1 MTSVSIETI
10 HTCDISMNNAIIKT
24 VKDRV
29 GLFHDGTIYSGL
41 LVLPVFT
48 VLVFSYN
55 YHALWLVYDIV
66 AMILLFHYA
75 TTRQKRITNIQRCFL
90 VVVIWYFLVL
100 VLVSGHW
107 LKGVLSV
114 WDTFKHLLYLPLMAT
129 INRESFSGRNAKLS
143 RRIYILIGFAF
154 FIQMIAVGVQYNAGI
169 HFDDVAG
176 TFGDGGSHAIAYIS
190 LLIIAA
196 SIAFTR
202 RFIFIFGLISITIMM
217 NMAAENVGFFILI
230 SMVMFSILV
239 VKKLNI
245 KFLFLIAAMMSI
257 SCFFLGMSFYTESS
271 FGEVIMSRVI
281 DMFKI
286 PDYYDPLENHGRNY
300 FLFLAFSIGGWFGHG
315 PCAYSNIYLLEGY
328 DFASLVD
335 QQININEASHLIA
348 ESGLIGLC
356 LTMMVYIL
364 FVVKLFNKLIVKSLM
379 ALIFVACMFYSAV
392 LMTESHIFMLLLTFY
407 YFRILEDQS
416 VSKLKYSGLDK

>member
-1 MTSVSIETI
+1 
-10 HTCDISMNNAIIKT
+10 MNNAIIKT

-29 GLFHDGTIYSGL
+29 GLFHDGTIYSGS
-41 LVLPVFT
+41 LVLPAFT

-55 YHALWLVYDIV
+55 YHAIWLVYDIV
-66 AMILLFHYA
+66 AVILLLHYA

-114 WDTFKHLLYLPLMAT
+114 WDTFKHLLYLPLMTT
-129 INRESFSGRNAKLS
+129 ISRESFSGRNAKLS

-190 LLIIAA
+190 LFIIAA

-202 RFIFIFGLISITIMM
+202 KFIFIFGLISITIMM
-217 NMAAENVGFFILI
+217 NMAAENVGFFVLI

-239 VKKLNI
+239 IKKINI
-245 KFLFLIAAMMSI
+245 KFLFLIAAMMFI
-257 SCFFLGMSFYTESS
+257 SYFFLSMSLYTDSS

-286 PDYYDPLENHGRNY
+286 PSND
-300 FLFLAFSIGGWFGHG
+300 
-315 PCAYSNIYLLEGY
+315 NIYSVHGCNGDMQCIFQIFFGY
-328 DFASLVD
+328 CFAIKQCLR
-335 QQININEASHLIA
+335 HLF
-348 ESGLIGLC
+348 C
-356 LTMMVYIL
+356 
-364 FVVKLFNKLIVKSLM
+364 LIV
-379 ALIFVACMFYSAV
+379 
-392 LMTESHIFMLLLTFY
+392 
-407 YFRILEDQS
+407 YF
-416 VSKLKYSGLDK
+416 